1 MKLAPPLFVLLACI
15 TLFSCNSEAQPTAEI
30 FKEAFVKRLQSLR
43 PDGFDRRTVKIVQ
56 VTQGKTNSGTTSYKV
71 TAYIHDYDEGYPPN
85 QYYGQTCVGKMDNW
99 VFTMH
104 KDGSGEW
111 IVQGK
116 FTVTDSDCKTNTS
129 EGVESLPLTDV
140 PGTTYEPG
148 KSKASNNS
156 NSKKEEDKDLLY
168 VGEYAAYGTGGRLMA
183 GMGII
188 LTNDNKY
195 YDLDKKR
202 GGTYSYDKTTA
213 TISFQGGFLSGQKGR
228 NVNANGFDLSDT
240 VHYEPYR

>member
-1 MKLAPPLFVLLACI
+1 MKLAKPLIGLLACI
-15 TLFSCNSEAQPTAEI
+15 NLFSCNSEAQPSTEI
-30 FKEAFVKRLQSLR
+30 FKEALVKRLQSLR
-43 PDGFDRRTVKIVQ
+43 PDGFERRTVKLVQ
-56 VTQGKTNSGTTSYKV
+56 VVPGKTNSGTTSYKV

-85 QYYGQTCVGKMDNW
+85 KYYGQTCVGKMDNW
-99 VFTMH
+99 PFTMH
-104 KDGSGEW
+104 KDASGEW

-116 FTVTDSDCKTNTS
+116 FTVTDSDCQTNTA
-129 EGVESLPLTDV
+129 EGSESLPLADV

-148 KSKASNNS
+148 KNNQAKK
-156 NSKKEEDKDLLY
+156 NSPKTEENQDLLY
-168 VGEYAAYGTGGRLMA
+168 IGEYAAYGTGGRLMA

-188 LTNDNKY
+188 LTKDNRY

-202 GGTYSYDKTTA
+202 GGTYNYDKKTA

-228 NVNANGFDLSDT
+228 NVNTNGFDLSET